1 MIGDMIAKA
10 RKEKKMT
17 KTELSRLTDI
27 NIGHLTHIEKGE
39 RNPSHKAL
47 KNICKALDIPYQQ
60 LMYTYDKVINED
72 QENYN
77 VISHISYNKLLAV
90 DSVSG
95 FIDCPSNVPS
105 SAIALRVNDDS
116 MAPTFAEGTYVFIEF
131 NTPLNSKDYG
141 LFILNGD
148 IIIRK
153 FFTRN
158 GKIILKADNKKMPEI
173 SVKKDDE
180 FYIIE
185 IIFLNKKF

>member
-180 FYIIE
+180 FYIIGK
-185 IIFLNKKF
+185 ILSK

>member
-10 RKEKKMT
+10 RKEKKMS

-60 LMYTYDKVINED
+60 LMYTYDKTINED
-72 QENYN
+72 QESYN
-77 VISHISYNKLLAV
+77 VVSHISYNKLLAV

-105 SAIALRVNDDS
+105 SAIALKMNDDS
-116 MAPTFAEGTYVFIEF
+116 MTPTFDKDSYVFVEF
-131 NTPLNSKDYG
+131 NTPLDNKEYG
-141 LFILNGD
+141 VFSVNGEVF
-148 IIIRK
+148 IRK
-153 FFTRN
+153 FSAKKD
-158 GKIILKADNKKMPEI
+158 KITLKATNKSFSDIVIKN
-173 SVKKDDE
+173 DDD
-180 FYIIE
+180 FYIIGK
-185 IIFLNKKF
+185 ILSK